1 MIEILQR
8 VKEMLPDD
16 AKISNYCFEGANI
29 ILYTKNKEFFLNN
42 GGIIRGIVDTIKKRV
57 ELRPDP
63 SLTLDV
69 EKAEEII
76 RNILSKEVGEL
87 NIIFD
92 PQRSIVIIEA
102 EKPGIAIGKRGE
114 VLKEIKDRTIW
125 VPLVR
130 RIPAIRSKIIE
141 NIRQV
146 LYENNDYRKKF
157 LNKVGERIYG
167 NRKSEKKTEW
177 IRLTF
182 LGGAR
187 EVGRSSLF
195 LQTPESKILID
206 CGVNVAATTDEKAY
220 PYFNIPEFDVKDI
233 DAIIVSHQHLDHCL
247 APESHVLMADGS
259 YKTISEVKEGDKLM
273 TVNWKKGT
281 LEPGTCVAK
290 SKTTGH
296 KKIKRIKTPYSEI
309 NTSPNH
315 RFFKVEDLEIKEVE
329 AQDLEIKDL
338 IPLTNLDG
346 KCDTNFVD
354 LNINLNDD
362 VRLPLTKAMKE
373 EFISKRIKNNLRQLD
388 VNKQLNKGLNF
399 AYYVEKKCK
408 SIRRKNLNLLLS
420 FYNINTEEFYNK
432 HKLLTLPKKLTPEL
446 AKLLGYIAGDGHKSN
461 KYSVVMTDGS
471 YQTLVEYRKLINK
484 IFDYDAK
491 ISRHSDKTKK
501 AFVLK
506 INNKRVLDY
515 LEKNFP
521 EVFFDSG
528 TAVIPEKVIRSNLE
542 VQKYFLRGIFDAEGS
557 VTKGTISIFVSS
569 NELLSQIR
577 FALLKLGIPAT
588 LIYKNKKVNVASKY
602 GFYKFKEKIGF
613 TNIKKSRRLNKLTKR
628 PIYDKEDL
636 IPIKSEDLKKI
647 LSEVR
652 IIGRA
657 YNNPGFKCLP
667 SSIVDWHMRK
677 GNAYATRRT
686 VKILVNLLENRVVQ
700 LNELRS
706 LTDASIKEIR
716 QTLSLSR
723 IKIAESLGISQMQ
736 LQYRENNSYVDTI
749 TSLLRKHMIQELE
762 NTIITTLKYINKIK
776 LILNIPA
783 RWSRITTI
791 ETLDNEYDHLVDIEV
806 SPNRNFISN
815 GIVVHNSALV
825 PLIFKYGYNGPV
837 YCTAPT
843 RDIMALL
850 WLDFISIAQKEAKKA
865 LYTAADVKEVIKHT
879 ICLDFE
885 EVTDITP
892 DVRLTLYNSGHALGS
907 AMCHLHIGEGLHNL
921 LYSADMNYEQS
932 NLLDAAVT
940 KFPRLETVILEG
952 TYGGKEDTGFMTREE
967 AEHYLLDVIKK
978 TLERGGKVLLP
989 TLGVGRSQEIM
1000 LVLEKAVRQG
1010 LIEKIPVYVQG
1021 MVWDVTAIHT
1031 AYPDFFSNRV
1041 KKLIFHKD
1049 TNPFLSDMF
1058 KRVGSRKE
1066 MMQIVEETGP
1076 CVIMATSGMMVGGPS
1091 VEYFKHLASN
1101 PKNSLVF
1108 TCYQGI
1114 GSLGRRIQSGE
1125 KEIAFSND
1133 GNKQEIVK
1141 VNLEIHSLHSFT
1153 GHSTREQLINF
1164 VRRLSPQPKKII
1176 VNHGDGVK
1184 CIDLAS
1190 SLHKMFG
1197 LETIAPKD
1205 LDTIRIR

>member
-8 VKEMLPDD
+8 VKEMLPDN

-63 SLTLDV
+63 SLTLDM
-69 EKAEEII
+69 EKAEEMIK
-76 RNILSKEVGEL
+76 NILSKEVGEL

-102 EKPGIAIGKRGE
+102 EKPGVAIGKRGE

-146 LYENNDYRKKF
+146 LYENNDYRKRF

-167 NRKSEKKTEW
+167 NRKSGKKTEW

-220 PYFNIPEFDVKDI
+220 PYFNIPEFDIKDI
-233 DAIIVSHQHLDHCL
+233 DAIIVSHQHLDHS
-247 APESHVLMADGS
+247 A
-259 YKTISEVKEGDKLM
+259 
-273 TVNWKKGT
+273 
-281 LEPGTCVAK
+281 
-290 SKTTGH
+290 
-296 KKIKRIKTPYSEI
+296 
-309 NTSPNH
+309 
-315 RFFKVEDLEIKEVE
+315 
-329 AQDLEIKDL
+329 
-338 IPLTNLDG
+338 
-346 KCDTNFVD
+346 
-354 LNINLNDD
+354 
-362 VRLPLTKAMKE
+362 
-373 EFISKRIKNNLRQLD
+373 
-388 VNKQLNKGLNF
+388 
-399 AYYVEKKCK
+399 
-408 SIRRKNLNLLLS
+408 
-420 FYNINTEEFYNK
+420 
-432 HKLLTLPKKLTPEL
+432 LTP
-446 AKLLGYIAGDGHKSN
+446 LLY
-461 KYSVVMTDGS
+461 
-471 YQTLVEYRKLINK
+471 
-484 IFDYDAK
+484 
-491 ISRHSDKTKK
+491 
-501 AFVLK
+501 
-506 INNKRVLDY
+506 
-515 LEKNFP
+515 
-521 EVFFDSG
+521 
-528 TAVIPEKVIRSNLE
+528 
-542 VQKYFLRGIFDAEGS
+542 
-557 VTKGTISIFVSS
+557 
-569 NELLSQIR
+569 
-577 FALLKLGIPAT
+577 
-588 LIYKNKKVNVASKY
+588 
-602 GFYKFKEKIGF
+602 
-613 TNIKKSRRLNKLTKR
+613 
-628 PIYDKEDL
+628 
-636 IPIKSEDLKKI
+636 
-647 LSEVR
+647 
-652 IIGRA
+652 
-657 YNNPGFKCLP
+657 
-667 SSIVDWHMRK
+667 
-677 GNAYATRRT
+677 
-686 VKILVNLLENRVVQ
+686 
-700 LNELRS
+700 
-706 LTDASIKEIR
+706 
-716 QTLSLSR
+716 
-723 IKIAESLGISQMQ
+723 
-736 LQYRENNSYVDTI
+736 
-749 TSLLRKHMIQELE
+749 
-762 NTIITTLKYINKIK
+762 
-776 LILNIPA
+776 
-783 RWSRITTI
+783 
-791 ETLDNEYDHLVDIEV
+791 
-806 SPNRNFISN
+806 
-815 GIVVHNSALV
+815 
-825 PLIFKYGYNGPV
+825 KYGYNGPV

-907 AMCHLHIGEGLHNL
+907 AMCHFHIGEGLHNL
-921 LYSADMNYEQS
+921 LYSSDMNYEQS
-932 NLLDAAVT
+932 NLLDPAIT

-952 TYGGKEDTGFMTREE
+952 TYGGKEDSGFMTREE
-967 AEHYLLDVIKK
+967 AEHYLLDIIKK

-1010 LIEKIPVYVQG
+1010 LIEKIPVYIQG

-1066 MMQIVEETGP
+1066 MMQVLEETGP

-1108 TCYQGI
+1108 TCYQGL

-1125 KEIAFSND
+1125 KEIAFSD
-1133 GNKQEIVK
+1133 GGNKQEIVK
-1141 VNLEIHSLHSFT
+1141 VNMEIHSLHSFT

-1164 VRRLSPQPKKII
+1164 VRRLSPQPRKII
-1176 VNHGDGVK
+1176 VNHGDGAK

-1190 SLHKMFG
+1190 SLHKMYRV
-1197 LETIAPKD
+1197 ETIAPKV